1 MEEGWRLGSEED
13 RRTGVSVETVCDDVG
28 EVTMVEV
35 VVVIATIAVVIIS
48 DSTTA
53 IGKAS
58 DGCAD

>member
-1 MEEGWRLGSEED
+1 M
-13 RRTGVSVETVCDDVG
+13 ETVGDDVG
-28 EVTMVEV
+28 EDTMVV
-35 VVVIATIAVVIIS
+35 VVVIATIPVVIIS